1 MTVLESLQLSTD
13 FLEKKG
19 IESPRLNAEL
29 LLSEILKCKRLDLYL
44 KFDQPLKENEVGI
57 YREWI
62 ARRGKFEPLQY
73 IIGNVEFYG
82 LPFKV
87 TPNVLIPRPETEILV
102 ETVINMINKKSSV
115 IPIPIHRERNL
126 KDFSPALPDRNDKI
140 NILDIGTGSGNIS
153 ISLAKNLDNV
163 EIIAIDISESAL
175 SIAREN
181 AVANGVEEKIQFI
194 SADVKHYMCGNQFDV
209 IVSNPPYVSNEEYP
223 NLQNEILNYEPMIA
237 VTDSNDGLDLYRTI
251 AERAKI
257 LLKSNGKIFLE
268 VGKDQSKYVVDILE
282 KNDFVN
288 IYFVKDYQQI
298 DRVVV
303 GELK

>member
-1 MTVLESLQLSTD
+1 VLESLQLSTD

-19 IESPRLNAEL
+19 IESSRLNAEL

-44 KFDQPLKENEVGI
+44 KFDQPLKENEVDT

-73 IIGNVEFYG
+73 ITGNVEFYG
-82 LPFKV
+82 LAFKV
-87 TPNVLIPRPETEILV
+87 TPDVLIPRPETEILV
-102 ETVINMINKKSSV
+102 EEVIKFCKDKTG
-115 IPIPIHRERNL
+115 L
-126 KDFSPALPDRNDKI
+126 K
-140 NILDIGTGSGNIS
+140 ILDIGTGSGNIP
-153 ISLAKNLDNV
+153 IALAKNLHDV
-163 EIIAIDISESAL
+163 EITAIDISEKAL

-181 AVANGVEEKIQFI
+181 AAANGVEQKIHFI
-194 SADVKHYMCGNQFDV
+194 TADVKNYISDFQFDIV
-209 IVSNPPYVSNEEYP
+209 ISNPPYVSKEEYP
-223 NLQNEILNYEPMIA
+223 NLQKEITNYEPLVA
-237 VTDSNDGLDLYRTI
+237 VTDSNDGLDFYRTI
-251 AERAKI
+251 AERAKL

-268 VGKDQSKYVVDILE
+268 VGKDQARFIADIIE
-282 KNDFVN
+282 KNDFIN

>member
-44 KFDQPLKENEVGI
+44 KFDQPLKENEVDI

-82 LPFKV
+82 LPFIV
-87 TPNVLIPRPETEILV
+87 TPDVLIPRPETEILV
-102 ETVINMINKKSSV
+102 EEVIKYCKDKTG
-115 IPIPIHRERNL
+115 L
-126 KDFSPALPDRNDKI
+126 K
-140 NILDIGTGSGNIS
+140 ILDIGTGSGNIP
-153 ISLAKNLDNV
+153 IALAMNYNAAEV
-163 EIIAIDISESAL
+163 VAIDISEKAL
-175 SIAREN
+175 TIAREN
-181 AVANGVEEKIQFI
+181 AVANGVEEKIHLI
-194 SADVKHYMCGNQFDV
+194 TADVKNYMSGYQFD
-209 IVSNPPYVSNEEYP
+209 ILVSNPPYVSKEEYP
-223 NLQNEILNYEPMIA
+223 ILQNEIRNYEPMAA

-268 VGKDQSKYVVDILE
+268 VGKDQSKYVADILE
-282 KNDFVN
+282 KNDFIN

-303 GELK
+303 GELR

>member
-82 LPFKV
+82 LLFKV
-87 TPNVLIPRPETEILV
+87 TPDVLIPRPETEILV
-102 ETVINMINKKSSV
+102 ETVLNKLKNNTSV
-115 IPIPIHRERNL
+115 IPNEERNL
-126 KDFSPALPDRNDKI
+126 KDFSPALPNRNDKI
-140 NILDIGTGSGNIS
+140 KILDIGSGSGNIS
-153 ISLAKNLDNV
+153 ISLSKNLINA
-163 EIIAIDISESAL
+163 EITAIDISESAL
-175 SIAREN
+175 SIAKEN
-181 AVANGVEEKIQFI
+181 AVANGVEENIHFI
-194 SADVKHYMCGNQFDV
+194 TADVKNYMSSYQFDI
-209 IVSNPPYVSNEEYP
+209 IVSNPPYVSQEEYP
-223 NLQNEILNYEPMIA
+223 ILQNEIKNYEPMVA
-237 VTDSNDGLDLYRTI
+237 VTDSSDGLDLYRKI
-251 AERAKI
+251 AEKAKI

-282 KNDFVN
+282 KNNFIN

>member
-13 FLEKKG
+13 FLGKKG

-44 KFDQPLKENEVGI
+44 KFDQPLKENEVNI

-87 TPNVLIPRPETEILV
+87 TPDVLIPRPETEILV
-102 ETVINMINKKSSV
+102 ETVLNKLKNNTSV
-115 IPIPIHRERNL
+115 ISNKEKNL
-126 KDFSPALPDRNDKI
+126 RDFSPALPDQNDKI
-140 NILDIGTGSGNIS
+140 KILDIGTGSGNIP
-153 ISLAKNLDNV
+153 IALAKNLNDA
-163 EIIAIDISESAL
+163 ELTAIDISEKAL
-175 SIAREN
+175 SIAKEN
-181 AVANGVEEKIQFI
+181 ASANGVEEKIQFI
-194 SADVKHYMCGNQFDV
+194 SADVKKYMSNYKFDI
-209 IVSNPPYVSNEEYP
+209 IVSNPPYISSEEYP
-223 NLQNEILNYEPMIA
+223 VLQKEILNFEPMVA
-237 VTDSNDGLDLYRTI
+237 VTDSNDGLDFYRTI

-257 LLKSNGKIFLE
+257 LLKKNGEIFLE
-268 VGKDQSKYVVDILE
+268 VGKDQSKHVADILE
-282 KNDFVN
+282 KNDFIN

-298 DRVVV
+298 DRVVA
-303 GELK
+303 GEVR

>member
-19 IESPRLNAEL
+19 IESARLNAEL

-44 KFDQPLKENEVGI
+44 KFDQLLKENEVDI

-87 TPNVLIPRPETEILV
+87 TPDVLIPRPETEILV
-102 ETVINMINKKSSV
+102 EEVIKFCKDKTG
-115 IPIPIHRERNL
+115 L
-126 KDFSPALPDRNDKI
+126 K
-140 NILDIGTGSGNIS
+140 ILDIGTGSGNIP
-153 ISLAKNLDNV
+153 IALAKNLSDAV
-163 EIIAIDISESAL
+163 VTAIDISENAL

-181 AVANGVEEKIQFI
+181 AVANGVEGKIHFI
-194 SADVKHYMCGNQFDV
+194 TADVKNYMSGYQFD
-209 IVSNPPYVSNEEYP
+209 ILVSNPPYVSKEEYP
-223 NLQNEILNYEPMIA
+223 ILQNEIRNYEPMAA
-237 VTDSNDGLDLYRTI
+237 VTDSNDGLVFYRTI

-268 VGKDQSKYVVDILE
+268 VGKDQSKDVADILV
-282 KNDFVN
+282 KNDFIN